1 MALKFWKTKKNT
13 KLISLFGLN
22 FILYIDS
29 CGVVRGLQIRADIAE
44 CLQMSEDLDLPV
56 RYLGVLVSI
65 QSYWTSVFIL

>member
-1 MALKFWKTKKNT
+1 MALKFWKT

-56 RYLGVLVSI
+56 RYLGVLVVSI

>member
-1 MALKFWKTKKNT
+1 MPLKCWKT

-56 RYLGVLVSI
+56 RYLGVLVVSI